1 MQTLTRVPK
10 WMEDRY
16 SHLIGGDIDN
26 FIPQV
31 WSATILLALEKALVY
46 AQPMIVNRDYEGDI
60 QDQGDTVKI
69 NSIGRPTIFDYTKNT
84 NMPDPETLEGSGKV
98 LTITQSKGFNFEVDD
113 IDKAQAKPEVM
124 DTALSLAAYG
134 LADVA
139 DQFVASKLLAGA
151 TQNTIGTVAEP
162 VAPKPEEGEKGAY
175 EHLVD
180 LSVKLDEQNVPADNR
195 WAVITPWYHGMLT
208 KDKRFVSYAAIDVL
222 YNRQVGEAA
231 GFAILSSNN
240 VPTIAAPE
248 GGKYK
253 DETRYAILAG
263 SNMAGTFAEQINQV
277 EAYRPEKRFS
287 DAVKGLHLYGAEVER
302 SEAISVMYATR
313 GENNA

>member
-1 MQTLTRVPK
+1 MK
-10 WMEDRY
+10 N

-60 QDQGDTVKI
+60 RDQGDTVKI
-69 NSIGRPTIFDYTKNT
+69 NSIGRPTIFDYTKNS

-98 LTITQSKGFNFEVDD
+98 LTITQSKGFNFQVDD

-134 LADVA
+134 LADIA
-139 DQFVASKLLAGA
+139 DQYVAAKLLAGV
-151 TQNTIGTVAEP
+151 TENTIGSVATP
-162 VAPKPEEGEKGAY
+162 IIPKPEEGVNGAY
-175 EHLVD
+175 ENLVD
-180 LSVKLDEQNVPADNR
+180 LGVKLDEQNVPADNR
-195 WAVITPWYHGMLT
+195 WVVVSPWFHGMLT
-208 KDKRFVSYAAIDVL
+208 KDHRFVSYAAIDVL

-240 VPTIAAPE
+240 VPTIAAP
-248 GGKYK
+248 GGAENNK
-253 DETRYAILAG
+253 TRYALLAG

-277 EAYRPEKRFS
+277 EAYRPEKRFG

-302 SEAISVMYATR
+302 PEAISVLYATR
-313 GENNA
+313 N

>member
-1 MQTLTRVPK
+1 MTGLLERVPR
-10 WMEDRY
+10 WMKDA
-16 SHLIGGDIDN
+16 SLIGGDIDN

-60 QDQGDTVKI
+60 RDQGDTVKI
-69 NSIGRPTIFDYTKNT
+69 NSIGRPTIFDYTKNS

-98 LTITQSKGFNFEVDD
+98 LTITQSKGFNFQVDD

-134 LADVA
+134 LADIA
-139 DQFVASKLLAGA
+139 DQYVAAKLLAGV
-151 TQNTIGTVAEP
+151 TENTIGTVETP
-162 VAPKPEEGEKGAY
+162 IIPKPEEGVKGAY
-175 EHLVD
+175 ENLVD
-180 LSVKLDEQNVPADNR
+180 LGVKLDEQNVPADNR
-195 WAVITPWYHGMLT
+195 WVVVSPWFHGMLT
-208 KDKRFVSYAAIDVL
+208 KDHRFVSYAAIDVL

-240 VPTIAAPE
+240 VPTIAAP
-248 GGKYK
+248 GGAENTK
-253 DETRYAILAG
+253 TRYALLAG

-277 EAYRPEKRFS
+277 EAYRPEKRFG

-302 SEAISVMYATR
+302 PEAISVLYATR
-313 GENNA
+313 N